1 MNKIDQVFDQ
11 IHKHVCDKNAQ
22 ILDPKEKKKTFYLDT
37 MSWRSAKSIEDI
49 RKNILL
55 RAWMLGILDNTIIN
69 STFDSAIQTAVC
81 LSIALC
87 PQIRDVLPNNKQIR
101 ELYSSMILTV
111 IFLNGFFA
119 INDPDIQDKVNFVI
133 MTIMSTHFWYWANSS
148 DQPKKWKRW
157 LQDES
162 LKQRLLDLMNP
173 PPITIKTSEV

>member
-55 RAWMLGILDNTIIN
+55 QASTLGIVGTNI
-69 STFDSAIQTAVC
+69 SG
-81 LSIALC
+81 SIADFTQTITCLGVAFY
-87 PQIRDVLPNNKQIR
+87 PNIRDKIPNERKIR
-101 ELYSSMILTV
+101 ELYTGIILLMVFSESIFILADHNLRSQISSTLTLIINIYIL
-111 IFLNGFFA
+111 
-119 INDPDIQDKVNFVI
+119 
-133 MTIMSTHFWYWANSS
+133 HWANSS
-148 DQPKKWKRW
+148 DQPKKRKRR
-157 LQDES
+157 LQDDT
-162 LKQRLLDLMNP
+162 LRQRLLDLMNP

>member
-1 MNKIDQVFDQ
+1 
-11 IHKHVCDKNAQ
+11 
-22 ILDPKEKKKTFYLDT
+22 
-37 MSWRSAKSIEDI
+37 
-49 RKNILL
+49 
-55 RAWMLGILDNTIIN
+55 MLGILDNTIIN

-133 MTIMSTHFWYWANSS
+133 MTIMSTHF
-148 DQPKKWKRW
+148 
-157 LQDES
+157 
-162 LKQRLLDLMNP
+162 
-173 PPITIKTSEV
+173 